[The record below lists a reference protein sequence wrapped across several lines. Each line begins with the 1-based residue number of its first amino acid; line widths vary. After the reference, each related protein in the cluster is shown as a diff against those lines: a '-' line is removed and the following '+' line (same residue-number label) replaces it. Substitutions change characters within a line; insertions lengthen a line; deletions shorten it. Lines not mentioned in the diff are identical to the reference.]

1 MCALTIIIPVYNSE
15 AFLEKGFS
23 HLRSLYISK
32 ISFEII
38 YVNDGSTDN
47 SLKVLQE
54 IAAENDFIQVISQDN
69 QGSSGARNTAIEV
82 AQGKYIYFL
91 DSDDALETDKLMV
104 LLAEAQAASLDL
116 LGFRLDYVD
125 ESYSYL
131 TTREKQ
137 PVPHN
142 QLMSGFE
149 CLVYGYQ
156 PSSICLFLFK
166 RILLIENEL
175 RIYPKITHMD
185 VEFMSRVML
194 CAAKVKFQNVVV
206 LHYVQRAGSIT
217 KPQTKKKLEKLK
229 IDEVTVAQ
237 LIKTSLATYGIS
249 ERAVIRAV
257 RANYNTVVWNLLFGF
272 IARPK
277 ESELDVKLKC
287 MELLKTHQ
295 LYPIRGPLKSLFQN
309 MTRILMNSAFFLFVV
324 KRMSWNASEVRTH
337 E

>member
-1 MCALTIIIPVYNSE
+1 LNLSIIIPVYNCAE
-15 AFLEKGFS
+15 YLRTGFS
-23 HLRSLYISK
+23 HLHPLYTSLV
-32 ISFEII
+32 SFEII

-54 IAAENDFIQVISQDN
+54 IEAENDFIQVISQEN

-82 AQGKYIYFL
+82 AQGEYIYFL
-91 DSDDALETDKLMV
+91 DSDDVLETDKLMV
-104 LLAEAQAASLDL
+104 LLAQAQAASLDL

-125 ESYSYL
+125 ERYSYL

-137 PVPHN
+137 PVPQN

>member
-1 MCALTIIIPVYNSE
+1 LNLSIIIPVYNCAE
-15 AFLEKGFS
+15 YLRTGFS
-23 HLRSLYISK
+23 HLHSLYTSSV
-32 ISFEII
+32 SFEII

-47 SLKVLQE
+47 SLAVLNKIQTDNNHITVLSQE
-54 IAAENDFIQVISQDN
+54 N
-69 QGSSGARNTAIEV
+69 QGSSGARNTAIDV
-82 AQGKYIYFL
+82 AQGEYIYFL

-125 ESYSYL
+125 ERYSYL

-137 PVPHN
+137 PVPQN

-194 CAAKVKFQNVVV
+194 CAAKVKFQNVVI

-217 KPQTKKKLEKLK
+217 KPQTKEKLEKLK
-229 IDEVTVAQ
+229 IDEVTIAQ

-249 ERAVIRAV
+249 DRAVIRAV
-257 RANYNTVVWNLLFGF
+257 QANYNTVVWNLLFGF
-272 IARPK
+272 IVRPK
-277 ESELDVKLKC
+277 ELELDVKLKC

-309 MTRILMNSAFFLFVV
+309 MTRILMNRAFFLFVV
-324 KRMSWNASEVRTH
+324 KRMYWNTSEVRTQ

>member
-1 MCALTIIIPVYNSE
+1 MTAINLSIIIPVYNCE

-23 HLRSLYISK
+23 HLRPLYASSV
-32 ISFEII
+32 SFEII

-47 SLKVLQE
+47 SLAVLANIQVD
-54 IAAENDFIQVISQDN
+54 NDYITVISQEN
-69 QGSSGARNTAIEV
+69 QGSSGARNTAIDV
-82 AQGKYIYFL
+82 AQGEYIYFL
-91 DSDDALETDKLMV
+91 DSDDALETDKLIG

-116 LGFRLDYVD
+116 FGFRLDYVD
-125 ESYSYL
+125 EGYL
-131 TTREKQ
+131 YLSTREKQ

-166 RILLIENEL
+166 RMLLIENKL
-175 RIYPKITHMD
+175 RIYPEITHMD

-194 CAAKVKFQNVVV
+194 SAAKVKFQDVVI

-217 KPQTKKKLEKLK
+217 KPKTKEKLEKLK

-237 LIKTSLATYGIS
+237 LIKTSLVTYDIS
-249 ERAVIRAV
+249 DRAVIRAV
-257 RANYNTVVWNLLFGF
+257 QANYNTVVWNLLFGF

-277 ESELDVKLKC
+277 ELDPAFKLKC

-295 LYPIRGPLKSLFQN
+295 LYPIRGPLKSSFQKT
-309 MTRILMNSAFFLFVV
+309 TRILMNSAFFLFIV
-324 KRMSWNASEVRTH
+324 KRI
-337 E
+337 

>member
-1 MCALTIIIPVYNSE
+1 MTAINLSIIIPVYNCE

-23 HLRSLYISK
+23 HLHSLYTSK

-47 SLKVLQE
+47 SLAVLEKIQKDNQYITLLSQE
-54 IAAENDFIQVISQDN
+54 N
-69 QGSSGARNTAIEV
+69 QGSSGARNTAIAAALGE
-82 AQGKYIYFL
+82 YIYFL
-91 DSDDALETDKLMV
+91 DSDDVLETDKLMG
-104 LLAEAQAASLDL
+104 LLAEAQVASLDL
-116 LGFRLDYVD
+116 LGFRLDYID
-125 ESYSYL
+125 ESYSYIS
-131 TTREKQ
+131 TREKQ
-137 PVPHN
+137 PIPHN

-166 RILLIENEL
+166 RMLLIENNL
-175 RIYPKITHMD
+175 RIYPRITHMD

-194 CAAKVKFQNVVV
+194 CAAKVKFQDVVI

-217 KPQTKKKLEKLK
+217 KPKTKEKLEKLK

-237 LIKTSLATYGIS
+237 LIRTSLLTYSIN
-249 ERAVIRAV
+249 ELAVLQAV
-257 RANYNTVVWNLLFGF
+257 QANYNTVVWNLLFGF

-277 ESELDVKLKC
+277 ELDPAFKLKC

-295 LYPIRGPLKSLFQN
+295 LYPIRGPLKSSFQKT
-309 MTRILMNSAFFLFVV
+309 TRILMNSAFFLFIV
-324 KRMSWNASEVRTH
+324 KRI
-337 E
+337 

>member
-1 MCALTIIIPVYNSE
+1 MNLSIIIPVYNCAE
-15 AFLEKGFS
+15 YLRTGFS
-23 HLRSLYISK
+23 QLHSLYTSSV
-32 ISFEII
+32 SFEII

-47 SLKVLQE
+47 SLAVLNKIQTDNNHITVLSQE
-54 IAAENDFIQVISQDN
+54 N
-69 QGSSGARNTAIEV
+69 QGSSGARNTAIDV
-82 AQGKYIYFL
+82 AQGEYIYFL

-125 ESYSYL
+125 ERYSYL

-137 PVPHN
+137 PVPQN

-194 CAAKVKFQNVVV
+194 CAAKVKFQNVVI

-217 KPQTKKKLEKLK
+217 KPQTKEKLEKLK
-229 IDEVTVAQ
+229 IDEVTIAQ

-249 ERAVIRAV
+249 DRAVIRAV
-257 RANYNTVVWNLLFGF
+257 QANYNTVVWNLLFGF
-272 IARPK
+272 IVRPK
-277 ESELDVKLKC
+277 ELELDVKLKC

-309 MTRILMNSAFFLFVV
+309 MTRILMNCAFFLFVV
-324 KRMSWNASEVRTH
+324 KRMYWNTSEVRTH
-337 E
+337 